1 MSKNF
6 SQFVQ
11 EAYIK
16 TINEEELAE
25 LLNDLA
31 EEHDLTEEETQQVL
45 DELFGSVVKKL
56 GSFLSRKKTSGST
69 PSTSS
74 SSSSSKPSADSMRN
88 SLASAAARGSM
99 KSSGESKT
107 STDKPSADSIRNS
120 LASAAA
126 RGSMKSSGESKTS
139 TDKPSADSIRNSLAS
154 AAARGSMKSSGAA
167 PKPSSSGGSL
177 SSSSAAP
184 KTPDRMIG
192 GIQAWKKK
200 NSARA
205 ASGVGMMGAMANR
218 AKEQDQS
225 PEAKENR
232 KKKAGGGVTASG
244 SAYVTHPTTGRKISV
259 SGENAARIGRGEMT
273 IDDIVNKPKRSR

>member
-1 MSKNF
+1 
-6 SQFVQ
+6 
-11 EAYIK
+11 
-16 TINEEELAE
+16 
-25 LLNDLA
+25 
-31 EEHDLTEEETQQVL
+31 VL

-56 GSFLSRKKTSGST
+56 GSFFSRKKTSGST

-99 KSSGESKT
+99 KSSGESKP
-107 STDKPSADSIRNS
+107 SAGKPSADSIRNS

-139 TDKPSADSIRNSLAS
+139 TDSIRNSLAS
-154 AAARGSMKSSGAA
+154 AAARGSMKSSGATS
-167 PKPSSSGGSL
+167 KPSSSGGSF

-184 KTPDRMIG
+184 KTPDRMVG
-192 GIQAWKKK
+192 GIQAWNKK

-273 IDDIVNKPKRSR
+273 VDDIVNKPKPRR

>member
-74 SSSSSKPSADSMRN
+74 SSSSSKPSADSM
-88 SLASAAARGSM
+88 
-99 KSSGESKT
+99 
-107 STDKPSADSIRNS
+107 RNS

>member
-56 GSFLSRKKTSGST
+56 GSFFSRKKTSGST

-99 KSSGESKT
+99 KSSGGSKT
-107 STDKPSADSIRNS
+107 ST
-120 LASAAA
+120 
-126 RGSMKSSGESKTS
+126 
-139 TDKPSADSIRNSLAS
+139 DSIRNSLAS

>member
-1 MSKNF
+1 M
-6 SQFVQ
+6 
-11 EAYIK
+11 
-16 TINEEELAE
+16 
-25 LLNDLA
+25 A

-74 SSSSSKPSADSMRN
+74 SSSSSKPSADSM
-88 SLASAAARGSM
+88 
-99 KSSGESKT
+99 
-107 STDKPSADSIRNS
+107 
-120 LASAAA
+120 
-126 RGSMKSSGESKTS
+126 
-139 TDKPSADSIRNSLAS
+139 RNSLAS

>member
-126 RGSMKSSGESKTS
+126 RGSMKSSGGSKTS
-139 TDKPSADSIRNSLAS
+139 TDSIRNSLAS

>member
-56 GSFLSRKKTSGST
+56 GSFLSRKKTSGPT

-74 SSSSSKPSADSMRN
+74 SSSSS
-88 SLASAAARGSM
+88 
-99 KSSGESKT
+99 
-107 STDKPSADSIRNS
+107 KPSADSIRNS

-126 RGSMKSSGESKTS
+126 RGSMKSSGGSKTS
-139 TDKPSADSIRNSLAS
+139 TDSIRNSLAS

>member
-1 MSKNF
+1 
-6 SQFVQ
+6 
-11 EAYIK
+11 
-16 TINEEELAE
+16 
-25 LLNDLA
+25 
-31 EEHDLTEEETQQVL
+31 
-45 DELFGSVVKKL
+45 
-56 GSFLSRKKTSGST
+56 
-69 PSTSS
+69 
-74 SSSSSKPSADSMRN
+74 
-88 SLASAAARGSM
+88 M
-99 KSSGESKT
+99 KSSGGSKT
-107 STDKPSADSIRNS
+107 ST
-120 LASAAA
+120 
-126 RGSMKSSGESKTS
+126 
-139 TDKPSADSIRNSLAS
+139 DSIRNSLAS